1 MRTDGPTPP
10 ADRHITGVETGVRI
24 LDQAPDR
31 PVMPVETMTLADT
44 VSWRKGL
51 ATMWRVAVYARET
64 PWQAITALVA
74 TLLAASLQL
83 AIPQLLGQAVDQ
95 TQLAVT
101 SDGGAALNAALWNT
115 AALVLL
121 VSTLRGVFATLQNY
135 FSEAVG
141 HHTGYRLRLQFYD
154 KIQHLSFGF
163 HDSVHS
169 GDLITLGLLDIEGAR
184 MFFSTGLIRFV
195 LLVILIGIGGYGL
208 LATDWVLGLMALS
221 FVPFVG
227 WQSSVS
233 QLKLRGTWLMLQKR
247 LDVLTRVMEEN
258 LAGIRVVRAFSAQ
271 PHEVAKFRST
281 SVSALELAHERVD
294 IRVRSTSLMTLSF
307 FVSMGLVLLV
317 GGFKVQASEITVG
330 TLAAFLTFMTILQMP
345 VRQLGMLVNS
355 VARTS
360 TCGARLFALLDLAP
374 AVADPPGA
382 PALRLTTGTLTFD
395 NVGFAYPSAP
405 DKPVL
410 EAISFTAKK
419 GETIGLVGPQGS
431 GKTTIAQLIP
441 RFYDVTHGAIRLDGQ
456 DIRDVSLRSL
466 REQVAVV
473 SQDVFMFT
481 TTMEN
486 NIAYGDPWAQP
497 AEIEGASDKAQ
508 LHGYIDGLPDRYRTV
523 VGERGASLSG
533 GQRQRMSIARSLIL
547 APGVLVFDD
556 STAAIDARTE
566 ARIFDAIKAQAASR
580 VTILVAHRLNTLMS
594 ADRILFLD
602 HGRIVEQGSHAEL
615 LALGGRY
622 ARLHDLQNRS
632 FGERR

>member
-1 MRTDGPTPP
+1 MSAIVDSPR
-10 ADRHITGVETGVRI
+10 A
-24 LDQAPDR
+24 DR
-31 PVMPVETMTLADT
+31 PVRPVEVMALADT

-51 ATMWRVAVYARET
+51 ATMWRVTRYAGET
-64 PWQAITALVA
+64 PWQVVTALVA
-74 TLLAASLQL
+74 TLIAASLQL
-83 AIPQLLGQAVDQ
+83 IIPQLLGQAVDQ
-95 TQLAVT
+95 TQAVLT
-101 SDGGAALNAALWNT
+101 TGSREAAEAALWNT
-115 AALVLL
+115 AVLVLI
-121 VSTLRGVFATLQNY
+121 VSSLRGVFATLQNY
-135 FSEAVG
+135 YSEAVG
-141 HHTGYRLRLQFYD
+141 HHTGYRLRMQFYD

-184 MFFSTGLIRFV
+184 MFFATGLVRFV
-195 LLVILIGIGGYGL
+195 LLAVLIGIGGYGL

-221 FVPFVG
+221 FVPYVA
-227 WQSSVS
+227 WESSVS
-233 QLKLRGTWLMLQKR
+233 QLKLRGTWLDLQKR
-247 LDVLTRVMEEN
+247 LDVLSQVMEEN

-271 PHEVAKFRST
+271 DHEVDKFRRAST
-281 SVSALELAHERVD
+281 SALELAHERVD

-307 FVSMGLVLLV
+307 FVAMGLVLLV
-317 GGFKVQASEITVG
+317 GGFKVQAGEITVG

-360 TCGARLFALLDLAP
+360 TCGARLFALLDLSP

-382 PALRLTTGTLTFD
+382 PALVLTEGRLTFD
-395 NVGFAYPSAP
+395 DVGFAYPSAP
-405 DKPVL
+405 DKTVL
-410 EAISFTAKK
+410 EGINFSARR
-419 GETIGLVGPQGS
+419 GETIGLIGPQGS

-441 RFYDVTHGAIRLDGQ
+441 RFYDVTRGAIRLDGH

-466 REQVAVV
+466 REQVTVV

-486 NIAYGDPWAQP
+486 NIAYGNPWAPVP
-497 AEIEGASDKAQ
+497 AIEGASGHAQ
-508 LHGYIDGLPDRYRTV
+508 LHGYIDGLPERYRTV

-547 APGVLVFDD
+547 TPAVLVFDD

-566 ARIFDAIKAQAASR
+566 ERIFEAIQAQAATR
-580 VTILVAHRLNTLMS
+580 VTILVAHRLNTLMR

-632 FGERR
+632 YGDRP

>member
-1 MRTDGPTPP
+1 MSVTDDSPR
-10 ADRHITGVETGVRI
+10 ADRPRADRTV
-24 LDQAPDR
+24 R
-31 PVMPVETMTLADT
+31 PVEVMALADT

-51 ATMWRVAVYARET
+51 VTMWRVTRYAGET
-64 PWQAITALVA
+64 PWQVVAALVA
-74 TLLAASLQL
+74 TLLAATLQL
-83 AIPQLLGQAVDQ
+83 AIPRLLGQAVDQ
-95 TQLAVT
+95 TQAVI
-101 SDGGAALNAALWNT
+101 SSGSLDAAQAALWTT
-115 AALVLL
+115 AILVLV
-121 VSTLRGVFATLQNY
+121 VSTLRGIFATAQNY
-135 FSEAVG
+135 YSEAVG
-141 HHTGYRLRLQFYD
+141 HHTGYRLRMQFYD

-195 LLVILIGIGGYGL
+195 LLVVLIGIGGYGL
-208 LATDWVLGLMALS
+208 LATDWLLGLMALS
-221 FVPFVG
+221 FVPYVG
-227 WQSSVS
+227 WESSAS
-233 QLKLRGTWLMLQKR
+233 QLKLRGTWLVLQKR

-271 PHEVAKFRST
+271 DHEVDKFRRVSL
-281 SVSALELAHERVD
+281 SALELAHERVD

-307 FVSMGLVLLV
+307 FVSMALVLLV
-317 GGFKVQASEITVG
+317 GGFKVQAGQITVG

-360 TCGARLFALLDLAP
+360 TCGGRLFALLDLTP

-382 PALRLTTGTLTFD
+382 PALNLTDGTLTFD

-410 EAISFTAKK
+410 EGISFTARK
-419 GETIGLVGPQGS
+419 GETIGLIGPQGS

-441 RFYDVTHGAIRLDGQ
+441 RFYDVTQGAITLDGQ
-456 DIRDVSLRSL
+456 DIRDVSLHSL
-466 REQVAVV
+466 REQVTVV

-486 NIAYGDPWAQP
+486 NIAYGDPWAALP
-497 AEIEGASDKAQ
+497 GIEDASGQAQ
-508 LHGYIDGLPDRYRTV
+508 LHSYIDGLPERYRTV

-547 APGVLVFDD
+547 TPAVLVFDD

-566 ARIFDAIKAQAASR
+566 ERIFEAIRAQAATR
-580 VTILVAHRLNTLMS
+580 VTILVAHRLNTLMR

-602 HGRIVEQGSHAEL
+602 QGRIVEQGSHAQL

-622 ARLHDLQNRS
+622 ARLHDLQTRSYGNRP
-632 FGERR
+632 